1 MEIITRIVL
10 PCRAGNRD
18 CGHPEHASGMERVPL
33 RAHVDAV
40 TGQDRAGWHQRIH
53 RHVRHEWGSLSAAA
67 TTIVAPVVLMALLL
81 RRHLIEGLTLGA
93 VK

>member
-1 MEIITRIVL
+1 MFGT
-10 PCRAGNRD
+10 
-18 CGHPEHASGMERVPL
+18 
-33 RAHVDAV
+33 
-40 TGQDRAGWHQRIH
+40 
-53 RHVRHEWGSLSAAA
+53 EWGSLSAAA